1 MYLNYHK
8 ADNIHVFCQKS
19 PHTIWRQ
26 SLTAI
31 GRVEM
36 KWPRKTQ
43 NNLTWNNLNCTK
55 KNNNLVVEMH
65 CYTYVLE
72 DWGYKNRLMFFFV
85 AFSFLVSSFTVRIRS
100 STKCKFLLT
109 QKVLVPLPK
118 GEQVRLPLGGQVP
131 LPHRW
136 LVTLSNHYRIYVC
149 RMLRKKGSEII
160 TTTLNAKWQ
169 LQNVNHL
176 KN

>member
-1 MYLNYHK
+1 MYLNNHK
-8 ADNIHVFCQKS
+8 ADTIHVFCQKS

-36 KWPRKTQ
+36 NWPGKTQ

-65 CYTYVLE
+65 CYKYVLE
-72 DWGYKNRLMFFFV
+72 DWGYKNRLMFFFCCIL
-85 AFSFLVSSFTVRIRS
+85 FSRFFFHSKDTILYQMSVS
-100 STKCKFLLT
+100 LT